1 MPRLRQRKDGV
12 MNTLGI
18 VEIGT
23 HKDAKSLRRAL
34 EESGVRISGWAGD
47 ILSKIK
53 VTKSRQTLDLVDAS
67 VEELGFPRGTELR
80 DIYRAGREKDWDLCP
95 DEAAAQYLRQHG
107 DDLKPGEV
115 LIFAMKPINDS
126 GGVLSLFHV
135 GHRDGDRWLHAYYG
149 NPGHHW
155 SAGGRF
161 VFVRRK

>member
-23 HKDAKSLRRAL
+23 YKDAKSLRRAL
-34 EESGVRISGWAGD
+34 EESGVWISGWAED

-67 VEELGFPRGTELR
+67 VEELGFSRGTELR
-80 DIYRAGREKDWDLCP
+80 DIYRAGGEKDWDLCP
-95 DEAAAQYLRQHG
+95 DEAAAQYLLQRG

-115 LIFAMKPINDS
+115 LIFAMKPIKDS
-126 GGVLSLFHV
+126 DGDLYLFGV
-135 GHRDGDRWLHAYYG
+135 RRYDDDRWLYACDG
-149 NPGHHW
+149 GPDSFW
-155 SAGGRF
+155 SASYRF